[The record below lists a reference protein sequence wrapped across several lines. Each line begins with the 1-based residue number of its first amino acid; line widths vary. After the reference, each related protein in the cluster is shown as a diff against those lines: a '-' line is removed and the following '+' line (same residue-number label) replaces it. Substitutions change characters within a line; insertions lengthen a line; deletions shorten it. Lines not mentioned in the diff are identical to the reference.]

1 MFYII
6 FLNGIINDERIGCMV
21 YLLDI
26 AQDTPVFL
34 VIVVAILFVFVAVYY
49 FIYLPIKNA
58 SLVNNNQ
65 SKEDFEDIK
74 YNIFEETKEV
84 EDNLPVINEVLAPV
98 EQSSDIVS
106 DINKEDDFDIK
117 NVTKELESIPRERTV
132 QLTPFELEQEEQ
144 AIISYDELVTQSIP
158 RLEISKALKED
169 VLFDYDSVE
178 LPVVKEEQV
187 IEEVKE
193 NVVNDKEYSH
203 EETFLNHLKDLK
215 NSLN

>member
-1 MFYII
+1 MA
-6 FLNGIINDERIGCMV
+6 

-26 AQDTPVFL
+26 AQDTPIFL
-34 VIVVAILFVFVAVYY
+34 VIVVAILFVFVAIYY

-58 SLVNNNQ
+58 SGVNNNQ
-65 SKEDFEDIK
+65 PKEQIEDIK

-84 EDNLPVINEVLAPV
+84 EDNLPVINEVLTPV
-98 EQSSDIVS
+98 EQGVSIVN
-106 DINKEDDFDIK
+106 DINNEDDFDIK

-132 QLTPFELEQEEQ
+132 ELTPFELEQEEQ

-158 RLEISKALKED
+158 RLEISKALKEE
-169 VLFDYDSVE
+169 VLLE
-178 LPVVKEEQV
+178 LPIVKEEKV

-193 NVVNDKEYSH
+193 SVVNDKEYSH

>member
-6 FLNGIINDERIGCMV
+6 FLNGIINDERLGCMV

-58 SLVNNNQ
+58 SVVNNNQ

-117 NVTKELESIPRERTV
+117 NVTKE
-132 QLTPFELEQEEQ
+132 FEGILYRSGKR
-144 AIISYDELVTQSIP
+144 ISLL
-158 RLEISKALKED
+158 RLERRQRRCKCSERQRIHYLFQYQKILRLAEAGHNPDARRSRKGHNRHRPASDNYISA
-169 VLFDYDSVE
+169 
-178 LPVVKEEQV
+178 VKRLRYTAYNRRYPSASSQG
-187 IEEVKE
+187 
-193 NVVNDKEYSH
+193 
-203 EETFLNHLKDLK
+203 
-215 NSLN
+215 

>member
-1 MFYII
+1 MFNII
-6 FLNGIINDERIGCMV
+6 FLNDIINDERIGCMA

-26 AQDTPVFL
+26 AQDTPIFL
-34 VIVVAILFVFVAVYY
+34 VIVVAILFVFVAIYY

-58 SLVNNNQ
+58 SVVNNNQ
-65 SKEDFEDIK
+65 PKEQIEDIK

-84 EDNLPVINEVLAPV
+84 EDNLPVINEVLTPE
-98 EQSSDIVS
+98 EQGVSIVN
-106 DINKEDDFDIK
+106 DINNEDDFDIK

-132 QLTPFELEQEEQ
+132 ELTPFELEQEEQ

-158 RLEISKALKED
+158 RLEISKALKEE

-178 LPVVKEEQV
+178 LPIVKEEKV

-193 NVVNDKEYSH
+193 TVVNDKEYSH

>member
-1 MFYII
+1 MA
-6 FLNGIINDERIGCMV
+6 

-26 AQDTPVFL
+26 AQDTPIFL

-58 SLVNNNQ
+58 SVVNNNQ
-65 SKEDFEDIK
+65 PKEQFEDIK
-74 YNIFEETKEV
+74 YNIFEESKEV
-84 EDNLPVINEVLAPV
+84 ENNLPVINEVLTPV
-98 EQSSDIVS
+98 EQSVDLVN

-132 QLTPFELEQEEQ
+132 ELTPFELEQEEQ

-158 RLEISKALKED
+158 RLEISKALKEE

-178 LPVVKEEQV
+178 LPIVKEEKV

-193 NVVNDKEYSH
+193 TVVNDKEYSH